1 MCRHLLTLDVVLT
14 TILILVAH
22 SKTLA
27 TKEKATVTMITIVRG
42 IWFAETTIVFT
53 TWDFQGGVIVV
64 LSQPKLKVIAITMTV
79 LVLVVPKTTL
89 ATKVKETAT
98 TTMTAS
104 VIYFA
109 DMTIVMT
116 PWDFHRGVI
125 AVKKVSVYMK
135 SLNKN

>member
-1 MCRHLLTLDVVLT
+1 MKLHVEMCQHLLTLDAVLM

-27 TKEKATVTMITIVRG
+27 TKEKATVTMITIARG
-42 IWFAETTIVFT
+42 IWFVGTTIVFT

-79 LVLVVPKTTL
+79 LVLVVPKKTL
-89 ATKVKETAT
+89 ATKVKEIAT

-104 VIYFA
+104 VI
-109 DMTIVMT
+109 
-116 PWDFHRGVI
+116 
-125 AVKKVSVYMK
+125 
-135 SLNKN
+135 